1 MQRAIRNTSG
11 KPVSIESLDKKLE
24 SREKD
29 SHGPVTKVAPV
40 ATDSTAKA
48 RAAGEKLDREHEANR
63 LAQAR
68 EKHEGSDD
76 AANETEFHV
85 RSKG

>member
-1 MQRAIRNTSG
+1 VQKALRNSG
-11 KPVSIESLDKKLE
+11 KPTTVENLDKRLAA
-24 SREKD
+24 REKD
-29 SHGPVTKVAPV
+29 SHGPVTKVSV
-40 ATDSTAKA
+40 RSTDSMAQA

-76 AANETEFHV
+76 ATNETEFYV

>member
-1 MQRAIRNTSG
+1 VQKALRNSG
-11 KPVSIESLDKKLE
+11 KPTTVENLDKRLAA
-24 SREKD
+24 REKD
-29 SHGPVTKVAPV
+29 SHGPVTKVSV
-40 ATDSTAKA
+40 RSTDSMAQA

>member
-1 MQRAIRNTSG
+1 MQKALRNSG
-11 KPVSIESLDKKLE
+11 KPTTVENLDKRLAA
-24 SREKD
+24 REKD
-29 SHGPVTKVAPV
+29 SHGPVTKVSV
-40 ATDSTAKA
+40 RSTDSMAQA